1 MDQLTQ
7 IVKYKI
13 YDICD
18 CLVNRESC
26 TPHKYEMVS
35 SSVQRLLLVLLAPTT
50 WDHFK
55 SSSLGRGYPLTV
67 HAQCM

>member
-1 MDQLTQ
+1 MDQLTDCEIQ
-7 IVKYKI
+7 DI

-35 SSVQRLLLVLLAPTT
+35 SSVQRLLLVQLVP
-50 WDHFK
+50 HH
-55 SSSLGRGYPLTV
+55 LGPL
-67 HAQCM
+67 QEQ